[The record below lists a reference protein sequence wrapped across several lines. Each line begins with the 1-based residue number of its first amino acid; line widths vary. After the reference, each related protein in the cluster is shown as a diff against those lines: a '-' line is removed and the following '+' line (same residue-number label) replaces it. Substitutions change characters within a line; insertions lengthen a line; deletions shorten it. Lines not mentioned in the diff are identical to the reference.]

1 MRGLGDQ
8 QSLWLIGLWSK
19 FPVRKQLLCL
29 DWSQNER
36 HHRSTLLNLFC
47 AQDINGLRRRA
58 ILAMAD
64 GDGDMAFNLIIT
76 DAITL
81 WPDSPERFL
90 VRAMFLMTNDDQER
104 LELAVS
110 DTSSL
115 LIARETV
122 QSRALLT
129 S

>member
-1 MRGLGDQ
+1 
-8 QSLWLIGLWSK
+8 
-19 FPVRKQLLCL
+19 
-29 DWSQNER
+29 
-36 HHRSTLLNLFC
+36 
-47 AQDINGLRRRA
+47 
-58 ILAMAD
+58 MAD
-64 GDGDMAFNLIIT
+64 GDDDMAFNLIT